1 MCKVKANEF
10 LQQQYL
16 RLHSSGLFFLFFL
29 FEKMQKVT
37 KSENCWGWK
46 AGLLRE
52 GELQQVARCCVQLD
66 SEALQEWRLYNFG
79 QSLPVSY
86 QSHSKKIKKK
96 SILLCSHRTLGLI
109 LCSLPLVLSWCI
121 TEKNLSVIYTF
132 YYRIFLQEIL
142 LSLFFFRLNSPSCL
156 SLSSYERSSR
166 PLITFVTS
174 QWICSSMTI
183 NTVELRTGCNTLYAS
198 HQCWV
203 EGKEQLPWPAGSG
216 CWQHSPNAAQGVIGF
231 LSYICA

>member
-1 MCKVKANEF
+1 M
-10 LQQQYL
+10 
-16 RLHSSGLFFLFFL
+16 SSYSSSISAYIPLGFFFFFFFLRKCRRSQNQRIV
-29 FEKMQKVT
+29 EDGK
-37 KSENCWGWK
+37 
-46 AGLLRE
+46 
-52 GELQQVARCCVQLD
+52 QVCLER
-66 SEALQEWRLYNFG
+66 
-79 QSLPVSY
+79 VSY
-86 QSHSKKIKKK
+86 SRLLSAVSSWILRHSKNEGFTTLGNLFQCPTSLTVKKKKK

-132 YYRIFLQEIL
+132 YYWIFLQEIL